1 MQTQHKTDPVLLE
14 GFQAILKPGEYG
26 YIMSI
31 AVEDA
36 ALIEKLEEERA
47 DELKYQESK
56 LKNPRR
62 KTVNPEPWEQVADG
76 KFILKFR
83 WDDKKKPGIVDT
95 EGTPIIDEN
104 IPLYSG
110 SKVRVAFVHGGYTLP
125 SGTTIGTKLY
135 CQGIQVISLKSG
147 AGVDIGDLDEKDV
160 AELFG
165 STKGY
170 KTSAPNVQTEE
181 TETATEEVTF

>member
-83 WDDKKKPGIVDT
+83 WDDKKSRGLLTQKAH
-95 EGTPIIDEN
+95 
-104 IPLYSG
+104 L
-110 SKVRVAFVHGGYTLP
+110 
-125 SGTTIGTKLY
+125 
-135 CQGIQVISLKSG
+135 SLM
-147 AGVDIGDLDEKDV
+147 
-160 AELFG
+160 
-165 STKGY
+165 
-170 KTSAPNVQTEE
+170 KTSRCTAAVKFASHLSTVVIPFRAAPLLALNSIVK
-181 TETATEEVTF
+181 VFK

>member
-56 LKNPRR
+56 L
-62 KTVNPEPWEQVADG
+62 Q
-76 KFILKFR
+76 
-83 WDDKKKPGIVDT
+83 KP
-95 EGTPIIDEN
+95 
-104 IPLYSG
+104 
-110 SKVRVAFVHGGYTLP
+110 P
-125 SGTTIGTKLY
+125 S
-135 CQGIQVISLKSG
+135 
-147 AGVDIGDLDEKDV
+147 
-160 AELFG
+160 
-165 STKGY
+165 
-170 KTSAPNVQTEE
+170 
-181 TETATEEVTF
+181 